1 MDSDDDDPPLAEP
14 AAAETEAVAEVPLT
28 DDTTAK
34 GFAVALYEAVELSC
48 AEDHVEAVMV
58 DEGAEVVED
67 DEGATQVDEE
77 VGATQVDVDEGAA
90 QVEVEV
96 GRRSPRRGWC
106 DPSGCA
112 GLGPLRSRGG
122 GGRLDRGGVSTE
134 SDPGFVISEAQLT
147 LPLPSLNHQVIETVP
162 ASVPANSVRDLE
174 PGRAIRNHT

>member
-14 AAAETEAVAEVPLT
+14 AAAETEAVAEVPLP
-28 DDTTAK
+28 DVTTAK
-34 GFAVALYEAVELSC
+34 GFAVALYEAVEMSC

-96 GRRSPRRGWC
+96 GGVHVEVGATQV
-106 DPSGCA
+106 DV
-112 GLGPLRSRGG
+112 LG
-122 GGRLDRGGVSTE
+122 
-134 SDPGFVISEAQLT
+134 
-147 LPLPSLNHQVIETVP
+147 
-162 ASVPANSVRDLE
+162 SVHCEVEVVVAD
-174 PGRAIRNHT
+174 